1 MKVRFIYNKLPNQIA
16 KKFQLGR
23 RNGLVEKYILRELT
37 TNQEEPR
44 YEKMFVISKIR
55 NAVRVVQ

>member
-1 MKVRFIYNKLPNQIA
+1 MKVRFIYNKLSNQIA
-16 KKFQLGR
+16 KKFQLKR
-23 RNGLVEKYILRELT
+23 RNGLVEKYILRELA